1 MIQPCRAPGCTASTT
16 RYGHFC
22 PTHKSNLRRHGHPE
36 QSAVTKAELK
46 PFVALVRK
54 RIEKN
59 AENATWAHCE
69 ARWLAVA
76 DHARGIVA
84 QAQRG
89 LPGNRHER
97 IAAQQVAALA
107 DTVSPRDIIETTFAV
122 FLLQD
127 HDPRRFRSDDAFR
140 AQLVRRLRGLSE
152 GNIAEWTGSSDG
164 RPKRAQR
171 DIPPKSAAII
181 GQWIAEAVGGVGV
194 HLARL
199 EERDRKER
207 EARAGDLA
215 AAMRELQ

>member
-1 MIQPCRAPGCTASTT
+1 MIRPCRAPGCTASTT

-22 PTHKSNLRRHGHPE
+22 PAHKSNLRRHGHPE
-36 QSAVTKAELK
+36 QTAVTKAELK

-59 AENATWAHCE
+59 AENATWAHSE

-76 DHARGIVA
+76 EHARGIVA
-84 QAQRG
+84 HAQRG
-89 LPGNRHER
+89 LPSNRHER
-97 IAAQQVAALA
+97 VAAQQVAALA
-107 DTVSPRDIIETTFAV
+107 DRVSPRDVIETTFAV

-140 AQLVRRLRGLSE
+140 AQLVRRVRGLSE
-152 GNIAEWTGSSDG
+152 GNVAEWKGSSDG
-164 RPKRAQR
+164 RAKRAQR
-171 DIPPKSAAII
+171 DIPPKSVAII

-199 EERDRKER
+199 EQRDRKER
-207 EARAGDLA
+207 EARADDLA
-215 AAMRELQ
+215 AAMKELQ